1 MKKLIFCLTFF
12 SVWLA
17 LGAPRT
23 SEVSPVQVPEKLLS
37 KMKSFE
43 PSGAVYLADLDR
55 FLVASDDT
63 TKNDDPWLFVM
74 DAKGNVEANPI
85 KIQGVSEM
93 TDMESISHGENG
105 ILYILGSQGLNKSG
119 KDLVERNLFV
129 KAQRNG
135 RQIQALQVIE
145 LRPLLLEALNKS
157 KIPEIKELK
166 HQFDELLDIESHFIQ
181 NGNLFVGLKEPQVN
195 GGKAMVLN
203 VGSVDFL
210 FQNERLQGIQRG
222 LNFNFAEISNHA
234 DLLSE
239 MLPFGDKLI
248 LTTTSEELEG
258 RVWSYD
264 IKTGALKILKE
275 FKNLRPEAITYDTK
289 NKAFLIFFDEGEEQ
303 PLFQRVT
310 KF

>member
-43 PSGAVYLADLDR
+43 PSGAIYLADLDR

-63 TKNDDPWLFVM
+63 TKKDDPWLFLM

-166 HQFDELLDIESHFIQ
+166 DQFEELLDIESHFIQ

-222 LNFNFAEISNHA
+222 LNFNFAEVSNHA

-289 NKAFLIFFDEGEEQ
+289 NKAFFIFFDEGEEQ